1 METKSGMDIK
11 NNKIIYLYMCLY
23 KICDCDWFPL
33 CLFVMQLEC
42 SHVRQG
48 AQLQLSE
55 CNFTE

>member
-1 METKSGMDIK
+1 METKSGVNIN

-42 SHVRQG
+42 SHVG

-55 CNFTE
+55 CNFY